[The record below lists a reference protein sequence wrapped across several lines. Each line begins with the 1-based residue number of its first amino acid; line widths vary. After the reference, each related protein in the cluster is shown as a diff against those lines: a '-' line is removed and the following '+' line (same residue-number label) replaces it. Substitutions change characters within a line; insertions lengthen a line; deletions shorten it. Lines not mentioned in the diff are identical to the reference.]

1 MNKTVITFFLLCIG
15 LIMLIIYMQTF
26 NTKDGEFSGGLFS
39 LYSGIILLYFSWK
52 KKETSMG
59 GLRFRGLATGI
70 VCALVGLYLILKY
83 FSPR

>member
-26 NTKDGEFSGGLFS
+26 DTKDGEFSGGLFS

-52 KKETSMG
+52 KRKNSNGRTPIQGTSYWN
-59 GLRFRGLATGI
+59 RICDSRI
-70 VCALVGLYLILKY
+70 VPNI
-83 FSPR
+83 